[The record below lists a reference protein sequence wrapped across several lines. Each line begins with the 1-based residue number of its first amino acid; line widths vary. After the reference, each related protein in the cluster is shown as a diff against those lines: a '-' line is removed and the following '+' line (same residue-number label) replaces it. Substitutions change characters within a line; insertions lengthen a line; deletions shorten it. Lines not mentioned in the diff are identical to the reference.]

1 MEKFSQF
8 NLLEEGFLDAI
19 RLAGKAA
26 RGVVRTA
33 NAIDTQGF
41 KAIKTPIN
49 KFIDS
54 KSKITDPKKFV
65 QQELKSSYYK
75 TFNSNSVKII
85 EVKKDTNR
93 FIVSFSAERFLPTG
107 GSAPSE
113 IYYAYVFKGGEKN
126 ELSMDVRDDKGN
138 QIQGEKGKKTPETP
152 TFDSVV
158 KKYQDKS
165 TPITVALLST
175 IITKNLG
182 ISEKEYASKLSRNAT
197 DMDDV
202 IMDITA
208 KTAVQDVLDQNDINM
223 VKQVLQ
229 TRGLTEKVKASQKVL
244 LEQLKSLS

>member
-1 MEKFSQF
+1 MDKFSQF

-65 QQELKSSYYK
+65 EQELKSSYYK
-75 TFNSNSVKII
+75 TFNPKSVKII

-138 QIQGEKGKKTPETP
+138 QIQGEKGKKTEKPDFNTII
-152 TFDSVV
+152 
-158 KKYQDKS
+158 KQYQTRG

-175 IITKNLG
+175 IITKKLG
-182 ISEKEYASKLSRNAT
+182 ISERDYAKKLSPGAT
-197 DMDDV
+197 DMDAA
-202 IMDITA
+202 IMDITN
-208 KTAVQDVLDQNDINM
+208 KSAVQDVLEQDDIDK
-223 VKQVLQ
+223 VYQVLH
-229 TRGLTEKVKASQKVL
+229 TRGLAEKVKASQKVL